1 MNIVEFQT
9 LCNTIADEVGRLL
22 VEVLKTPE
30 DYKASEG
37 NCALCIMDAAGETCM
52 RLYGTN
58 PVRQRQVAFNAH
70 KKALQVWLTG
80 YATGTF
86 ETMVYTNQIS
96 EKQFGLARPELIGWL
111 GGVEAKTLTGERLI
125 LAFSGVRGEQ
135 DVGILKQAAESLKR
149 FEVVKH

>member
-1 MNIVEFQT
+1 MNTLEFQT
-9 LCNTIADEVGRLL
+9 LCNPIAEEVGRLL
-22 VEVLKTPE
+22 VEILKTPE
-30 DYKASEG
+30 DFNASEG
-37 NCALCIMDAAGETCM
+37 NCALCIMNAAGETCM
-52 RLYGTN
+52 RLYGDK
-58 PVRQRQVAFNAH
+58 PVKQRQTAFNAH

-111 GGVEAKTLTGERLI
+111 GGVEAKTLSGERLI

-135 DVGILKQAAESLKR
+135 DVGILHQAAEKLKT
-149 FEVVKH
+149 FIVVEH

>member
-1 MNIVEFQT
+1 MTTLEFQT
-9 LCNTIADEVGRLL
+9 LCNNIADEVGQLL
-22 VEVLKTPE
+22 TEVLKTPE

-37 NCALCIMDAAGETCM
+37 NCALCIMNAAGETCM

-58 PVRQRQVAFNAH
+58 PVKQRQTAFNAH

-86 ETMVYTNQIS
+86 ETMVYTNKIS
-96 EKQFGLARPELIGWL
+96 EKQFGLVRPELIGWL
-111 GGVEAKTLTGERLI
+111 GGLEAKTSDGERLI

-135 DVGILKQAAESLKR
+135 DVGILKQAAEKLKT
-149 FEVVKH
+149 FVVAEQ

>member
-1 MNIVEFQT
+1 MTTNEFQS
-9 LCNTIADEVGRLL
+9 LCNSIADEVGRLL

-30 DYKASEG
+30 DFKASDG
-37 NCALCIMDAAGETCM
+37 NCALCIMNATGETSM
-52 RLYGTN
+52 RLFGNN
-58 PVRQRQVAFNAH
+58 PVRQRQTAFNAH

-96 EKQFGLARPELIGWL
+96 EKQFGLSRPELIGWL
-111 GGVEAKTLTGERLI
+111 GGVEAKTQIGERLI

-135 DVGILKQAAESLKR
+135 DVGILQQAAEKLKM
-149 FEVVKH
+149 FEIVKH

>member
-1 MNIVEFQT
+1 MNIQDFQT
-9 LCNTIADEVGRLL
+9 ICHTIADEVSRLL
-22 VEVLKTPE
+22 IEVLKTPE
-30 DYKASEG
+30 DFKASEG
-37 NCALCIMDAAGETCM
+37 NCALCIMNAAGETCM

-111 GGVEAKTLTGERLI
+111 GGVEAKTSSGERLI

-135 DVGILKQAAESLKR
+135 DVGILHQAAEKLKT
-149 FEVVKH
+149 FGVVEN

>member
-1 MNIVEFQT
+1 MSIQAFHT
-9 LCNTIADEVGRLL
+9 LCNSIADEVGRLL
-22 VEVLKTPE
+22 IEVLKTPE

-37 NCALCIMDAAGETCM
+37 NCALCIMNAAGETCM
-52 RLYGTN
+52 RLYGSN
-58 PVRQRQVAFNAH
+58 PVRQRQTAFNAH

-111 GGVEAKTLTGERLI
+111 GGVEAKTSTGERLI

-135 DVGILKQAAESLKR
+135 DVGILKQAAEKLKT
-149 FEVVKH
+149 FEIAKQ